1 MGLTSRWMGCRWCD
15 VGISISGSENSGFS
29 HGKMVDLSNMF
40 HSYVS
45 LPEDNIMISIDQ
57 WDFQDPIDGGT
68 LASTIYQAKKNCGDI
83 PWNLGLSKK
92 ALYMESVPRIN
103 RFLKFPLIAPSDTTG
118 AHHKELSLHFKVQGM
133 WDASGNW
140 PFLGLKK
147 WRLCCWYSGC
157 TCDANQEWCGE
168 L

>member
-1 MGLTSRWMGCRWCD
+1 MLGFPSQVL
-15 VGISISGSENSGFS
+15 ENSGFS

-68 LASTIYQAKKNCGDI
+68 LASTIFQAKKKLWGHSLKFR
-83 PWNLGLSKK
+83 PFKKGLIYGIGTSNQ
-92 ALYMESVPRIN
+92 SVPEIPIDCAIRTRRGLTTRSC
-103 RFLKFPLIAPSDTTG
+103 RFISKCRACEMPVGKLTIFWGWKNDDCAVDTLVVLAMQTRNG
-118 AHHKELSLHFKVQGM
+118 V
-133 WDASGNW
+133 
-140 PFLGLKK
+140 
-147 WRLCCWYSGC
+147 
-157 TCDANQEWCGE
+157 GE